1 MSITITKIEQQKKN
15 KKRYSLFYN
24 DRFILGISEESLL
37 EFNIYTGKELPDE
50 IIIHIER
57 KEKYIAIRE
66 QSWRY
71 LSRRMHSKKELRDK
85 LKAKGYNN
93 EYIDKIIFELED
105 KNYLNDDIFA
115 RQVVSDEINLK
126 KNGPVL
132 IKNKLLKKGIENSL
146 ISLIIDELYDEK
158 MQYQNCLYIAEKKH
172 ESLTKNDHRSFR
184 NKLGRFLFQKGY
196 SWEMINRVISVLDV
210 L

>member
-172 ESLTKNDHRSFR
+172 NSLKRNDDRSLR
-184 NKLGRFLFQKGY
+184 NKLGRFLIQKGY